1 MPLNLPSDLLNP
13 AVFPHP
19 ADHIECIETH
29 ISWVILAGDYA
40 YKIKKPLDLGFL
52 DFSTLAKRR
61 AACEE
66 ELRINRRTAPM
77 LYEAMVGI
85 GDNPVSVHADTEG
98 SPIEYAVRM
107 RRFPQSALL
116 AEVLADSPDAPTLI
130 EKLANHV
137 ADFHAAAAIADPDG
151 PYGTP
156 GSVHA
161 AMEQN
166 FTQLRSHI
174 SSHLRSQISLDSD
187 DPALLTLLDTVAQWN
202 QSRFDA
208 LQAVFAERL
217 ASGWVRECHGDLHL
231 GNIMVLDDQ
240 PRLFDALEFNP
251 ALRWIDVMAD
261 VAFLVMDLHMR
272 GRADLSWHVL
282 NTWLE
287 KTGDYAGL
295 RLLPYYLSN
304 RAIVRAKVA
313 AIRLEQLD
321 GPARD
326 ACLAECRA
334 YLELA
339 ASYTIPPQLALIIT
353 HGISGSG
360 KTTHSQHLVDAC
372 GLIRIRS
379 DVERKRL
386 FDLAAT
392 QSSAEISG
400 GIYTEEANQL
410 TQTRLEMLARTVLDA
425 GYPVLVDATFIRK
438 APRERMRDLAQTM
451 DVPLMILAF
460 VASPTT
466 LRARA
471 AQRAVLSQDASEAD
485 AGVVDNQLQI
495 CEGLDENELKTTM
508 TIDTEHAPDWERLL
522 PQFKALWARSR

>member
-1 MPLNLPSDLLNP
+1 MPLTLPSDLLNP

-19 ADHIECIETH
+19 ADHLECIETH

-40 YKIKKPLDLGFL
+40 YKVKKPLDLGFL

-85 GDNPVSVHADTEG
+85 SDNPVSVQADTEEN
-98 SPIEYAVRM
+98 PIEFAVRM

-116 AEVLADSPDAPTLI
+116 AAVLAEHPHAPALM
-130 EKLANHV
+130 EQLATHV
-137 ADFHAAAAIADPDG
+137 ADFHAAAAVADPHG

-156 GSVHA
+156 ASVRA

-166 FTQLRSHI
+166 VSQLRAHLRSH
-174 SSHLRSQISLDSD
+174 LRPHGD
-187 DPALLTLLDTVAQWN
+187 DPALLTLLDTVAQWS

-208 LQAVFAERL
+208 LQTVFAERL
-217 ASGWVRECHGDLHL
+217 AAGWVRECHGDLHL
-231 GNIMVLDDQ
+231 GNIMVQDGQ

-261 VAFLVMDLHMR
+261 IAFLVMDLHMR
-272 GRADLSWHVL
+272 GRADLGWHVL

-295 RLLPYYLSN
+295 RLLPYYLSC

-326 ACLAECRA
+326 TCLAECRA

-339 ASYTIPPQLALIIT
+339 ASYSVPPQRALIIT

-386 FDLAAT
+386 FGLAAT
-392 QSSAEISG
+392 QSSAGIPG

-438 APRERMRDLAQTM
+438 APRERMQDLAQAM
-451 DVPLMILAF
+451 GVPRLILAF
-460 VASPTT
+460 VALPAT

-471 AQRAVLSQDASEAD
+471 AQRAAGAQDASEAH
-485 AGVVDNQLQI
+485 AGVVDSQLQI
-495 CEGLDENELKTTM
+495 CEGLDENELNTAM
-508 TIDTEHAPDWERLL
+508 TIDTELPPDWELLL
-522 PQFKALWARSR
+522 PPFRALWARSK